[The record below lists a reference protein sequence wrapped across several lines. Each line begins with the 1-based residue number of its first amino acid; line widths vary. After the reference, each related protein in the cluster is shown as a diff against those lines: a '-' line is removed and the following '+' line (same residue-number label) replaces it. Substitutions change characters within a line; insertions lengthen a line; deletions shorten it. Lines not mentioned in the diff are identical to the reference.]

1 VIPADLLSHLERLT
15 LVSRRRQ
22 ASPLR
27 GERRSR
33 AIGSSPEFVEH
44 RAYAV
49 GDDLRRVDWNLYGRT
64 NQLFVK
70 QFEDER
76 ALPVHILVDVS
87 RSMDFG
93 EPNKLGFARQ
103 VGGALGYIGLSGSA
117 RVAVGLLGDGAEL
130 IFGPGVGRARGPA
143 LVAAL
148 DSVGPR
154 SQTDLGRAVTAYTRR
169 QPLGGLTVLI
179 SDLLSPTW
187 SDAIRGLLGPGCEA
201 VVLHVLAPEELDPA
215 PAEEVRLV
223 DRETGRTV
231 DVRLDRPALDRYLR
245 RLGDWCAAVEA
256 FCSRSGARYQ
266 RLSTALPL
274 SEVVLGHLARGGIV
288 R

>member
-1 VIPADLLSHLERLT
+1 MIPADLLPHLERLA
-15 LVSRRRQ
+15 LVSRRRH

-33 AIGSSPEFVEH
+33 AVGSSPEFVDH
-44 RAYAV
+44 RGYSP
-49 GDDLRRVDWNLYGRT
+49 GDDLRRVDWNLYSRS

-76 ALPVHILVDVS
+76 ALPVHILVDIS
-87 RSMDFG
+87 LSMDCG
-93 EPNKLGFARQ
+93 EPNKLRFARQ
-103 VGGALGYIGLSGSA
+103 VAGALGYIGLSGFAS
-117 RVAVGLLGDGAEL
+117 VTVGLLGDGADL
-130 IFGPGVGRARGPA
+130 VFGPGAGRARGPA
-143 LVAAL
+143 LLAAL
-148 DSVGPR
+148 DSAGPR
-154 SQTDLGRAVTAYTRR
+154 AQTDLGRAVAAYAQR
-169 QPLGGLTVLI
+169 QPLDGLTVLI

-187 SDAIRGLLGPGCEA
+187 ADALRPLLGPRSEA
-201 VVLHVLAPEELDPA
+201 VVLHVLDPEELDPP

-231 DVRLDRPALDRYLR
+231 EVRLDRTALDRYR
-245 RLGDWCAAVEA
+245 QRLGDWCSAVETI
-256 FCSRSGARYQ
+256 CSRSGARYQ

-274 SEVVLGHLARGGIV
+274 PEVVLGHLARGGIV